1 MSLGVSHHQ
10 PPGASV
16 RTSSTGRLLA
26 GGAILLT
33 VACHERRA
41 AESRPYPDA
50 PAVAAAPCP
59 LGGVWE
65 VRLAHRSDSSHRT
78 TGWIAIS
85 DSTGPRF
92 SPPGGGNDAALWR
105 GRYQIPLEPL
115 FRPGEGGVP
124 SMSVQEGATA
134 DDIRSGVLA
143 LVLPPGDSVAI
154 GLSPPI
160 THGPLSLFGRLRGD
174 SVIGRWV
181 QRTYGSTVPDGPVVM
196 IRREGCAKP

>member
-1 MSLGVSHHQ
+1 MSLDVRHDQSS
-10 PPGASV
+10 GASV

-26 GGAILLT
+26 GGAFLLT
-33 VACHERRA
+33 AACLERRGHER
-41 AESRPYPDA
+41 RPYPDA
-50 PAVAAAPCP
+50 PVVATAPCP

-65 VRLAHRSDSSHRT
+65 VRLAHRSDSSHRA

-92 SPPGGGNDAALWR
+92 SLPDSGVDAALWR
-105 GRYQIPLEPL
+105 GRYEIAIEPL

-134 DDIRSGVLA
+134 DEIRSGVLA

-160 THGPLSLFGRLRGD
+160 THGPLTLAGRLRGD
-174 SVIGRWV
+174 SIIGRWV
-181 QRTYGSTVPDGPVVM
+181 QRTHGSTVPDGPMVM
-196 IRREGCAKP
+196 IRREGCARP